1 MNSFYIVE
9 ILQLKSLFSD
19 FGILRGYYVL
29 WVEKIL
35 EERREEKREEVLE
48 KNQVLIVKMEYSRML
63 VSE

>member
-1 MNSFYIVE
+1 MNSLYIVE

-35 EERREEKREEVLE
+35 EERREGKEGRNLRKKLSFRSEKG
-48 KNQVLIVKMEYSRML
+48 VKKS
-63 VSE
+63 VS